1 MNIHQSAVPVLIVV
15 APLLTSLILPLVGL
29 WNRRVVFPLTLAA
42 LAFSFGTS
50 IIAAREVLM
59 NGPLDYYMGGWE
71 PPWGI
76 AFRIDH
82 LAALMLLLL
91 SFITLLVGIYSKQSI
106 LKELPEKEVPFYS
119 VYLLLVTGLIGLVS
133 TADMFNLYVFLEIS
147 SLTSY
152 ALVSIGGGAAVVSAF
167 RYVILGTVG
176 AAFYL
181 LSVGYLYSVTGS
193 LNMADLS
200 RILPAHY
207 DSDVVLVGFA
217 FFVIGISIKMALF
230 PMHAWLPGAYSNAP
244 SAVSALIAAT
254 TTKVAAYVL
263 IRGMFFVF
271 EPRFSIDI
279 IPVTTLLSWMGAF
292 AMILGSVMAI
302 AQSDLKRMLAYSSV
316 AQIGYIVL
324 GIGLANASGFT
335 GGVLHLVNHAFMK
348 CGLFLVAGAISYRTG
363 LREIRSFRN
372 LSAHMPWTAATFA
385 VLTLA
390 MIGIPPT
397 GGFFSKLYLILG
409 AIEREHWVFVGVILT
424 SSVLAL
430 AYLVNVIRYMYFSP
444 DVNETPVLSAT
455 PGPVAEAPS
464 HTEHVGTGDAPLTML
479 VPMLTLAVG
488 VILLGL
494 LNGEIVSRFIEPA
507 IPVRLS
513 R

>member
-29 WNRRVVFPLTLAA
+29 WTRRVVFPLTLAA

-167 RYVILGTVG
+167 RYVILGTIG

-279 IPVTTLLSWMGAF
+279 IPVTILLSWMGAF

-430 AYLVNVIRYMYFSP
+430 AYLVNVIRYMYFPP

-455 PGPVAEAPS
+455 PDPVAEAPS

-494 LNGEIVSRFIEPA
+494 LNGEVVSRFIEPA

>member
-1 MNIHQSAVPVLIVV
+1 MNVHQSAVPVLIVA
-15 APLLTSLILPLVGL
+15 APLVTSLILPLLGL
-29 WNRRVVFPLTLAA
+29 WSRRAVFPLTLAA
-42 LAFSFGTS
+42 LSFSFGTS
-50 IIAAREVLM
+50 IVAAREVLTR
-59 NGPLDYYMGGWE
+59 GPLEYYMGGWA

-91 SFITLLVGIYSKQSI
+91 TFITLLVGIYSKKSV

-119 VYLLLVTGLIGLVS
+119 VYLLLVSGLTGLVS

-152 ALVSIGGGAAVVSAF
+152 ALVSIGGGRAAVSAF

-181 LSVGYLYSVTGS
+181 LSVGYLYSVTGT
-193 LNMADLS
+193 LNMADLAL
-200 RILPAHY
+200 ILPDLY
-207 DSDVVLVGFA
+207 DSNVVLVGFA

-230 PMHAWLPGAYSNAP
+230 PMHSWLPGAYTYAP
-244 SAVSALIAAT
+244 SAVSALVAAT
-254 TTKVAAYVL
+254 TTKVAVYVL
-263 IRGMFFVF
+263 IRGMFYVF
-271 EPRFSIDI
+271 EPRFSIDT
-279 IPVTTLLSWMGAF
+279 IPVTTLLSWMGAI

-302 AQSDLKRMLAYSSV
+302 AQADLKRMLAYSSV

-324 GIGLANASGFT
+324 GIGLANAAGFT
-335 GGVLHLVNHAFMK
+335 SGVLHLVNHAFMK
-348 CGLFLVAGAISYRTG
+348 GGLFLVAGAISYRTG
-363 LREIRSFRN
+363 IREIRSLRN
-372 LSAHMPWTAATFA
+372 LSSRMPWTAATFA
-385 VLTLA
+385 VCTLA

-397 GGFFSKLYLILG
+397 GGFFSKLYLLLG

-430 AYLVNVIRYMYFSP
+430 TYLSNVIRYMYLPPAENEASVLNRDTDAVIVSRQEGIRSD
-444 DVNETPVLSAT
+444 DVPM
-455 PGPVAEAPS
+455 
-464 HTEHVGTGDAPLTML
+464 TML
-479 VPMLTLAVG
+479 VPMMILALG
-488 VILLGL
+488 TILLGL
-494 LNGEIVSRFIEPA
+494 FNGEVVSRFIEPA
-507 IPVRLS
+507 IPARLL